1 MGLITTV
8 VGNYPKIGPGT
19 KAPNLRTAISKADRG
34 EMTPEE
40 IQGVRAEVT
49 AEVIQDQ
56 IKAGIDLVTD
66 GLIRWDDGQ
75 TYLAKAISGF
85 SFTGLIRYF
94 DTNTYFRQPV
104 VEGLLKWSKPI
115 TVADYEFASSNSS
128 KPVKAVLTGPYTLA
142 KLSQDQQYH
151 DQKRLVLDL
160 AEVLNQEAKALQAAG
175 ATVIQFDEPA
185 ILKHKEDFPLFQ
197 EAMDRLT
204 QGLNPTLAL
213 YTYFDDISGVYPAF
227 LKLPFQIFGLDYVMG
242 KANWDVV
249 KEVPSDVSLGL
260 GVINAR
266 NTKMETEEEIADAI
280 KRIALIVPTE
290 RLYINPNCGLEF
302 LPRETAYQKLVRMV
316 EGSKK
321 AAEVTA

>member
-1 MGLITTV
+1 MITTV

-19 KAPNLRTAISKADRG
+19 KAPNLRTAISRGDRG
-34 EMTPEE
+34 ETTPEQ

-49 AEVIQDQ
+49 TEVISDQ
-56 IKAGIDLVTD
+56 IQAGIDLVTD

-75 TYLAKAISGF
+75 TYLARAISGF

-104 VEGLLKWSKPI
+104 VDGLLKWSAPI
-115 TVADYEFASSNSS
+115 TVADYEFAAANSS

-142 KLSQDQQYH
+142 RLSQDQKYH
-151 DQKRLVLDL
+151 DQKKLVLDL
-160 AEVLNQEAKALQAAG
+160 AEVLNQEAKALQKAG
-175 ATVIQFDEPA
+175 ASVIQFDEPA
-185 ILKHKEDFPLFQ
+185 ILKHKDEFPLFQ

-204 QGLNPTLAL
+204 KGKPTLAL

-249 KEVPSDVSLGL
+249 TDVPSDVSLGL
-260 GVINAR
+260 GVVNAR
-266 NTKMETEEEIADAI
+266 NTKMETEAEIGDAI
-280 KRIALIVPTE
+280 KRIAPIVPSD

-321 AAEVTA
+321 AAEVAA

>member
-1 MGLITTV
+1 LITTV

-19 KAPNLRTAISKADRG
+19 KAPNLRTAISRGDRG
-34 EMTPEE
+34 ETTPEQ
-40 IQGVRAEVT
+40 IQGIRAEVT
-49 AEVIQDQ
+49 AEVISDQ
-56 IKAGIDLVTD
+56 IQAGIDLVTD

-75 TYLAKAISGF
+75 TYLARAISGF

-104 VEGLLKWSKPI
+104 VDGLLKWTAPI
-115 TVADYEFASSNSS
+115 TVADYEFAAANSS

-142 KLSQDQQYH
+142 RLSQDQKYH
-151 DQKRLVLDL
+151 DQKKLVLDL
-160 AEVLNQEAKALQAAG
+160 AEVLNQEAKALQKAG
-175 ATVIQFDEPA
+175 ASVIQFDEPA
-185 ILKHKEDFPLFQ
+185 ILKHKDEFPLFQ

-204 QGLNPTLAL
+204 KGLKPTLAL

-249 KEVPSDVSLGL
+249 TDVPSDVSLGL
-260 GVINAR
+260 GVVNAR
-266 NTKMETEEEIADAI
+266 NTKMETEAEIGDAI
-280 KRIALIVPTE
+280 KRIAPIVPLD

-321 AAEVTA
+321 AAEVAA

>member
-1 MGLITTV
+1 MITTV
-8 VGNYPKIGPGT
+8 VGNYPKIGMGT
-19 KAPNLRTAISKADRG
+19 KTPNLRTAISRGDRG
-34 EMTPEE
+34 EMTPEQ

-49 AEVIQDQ
+49 AEVISDQ
-56 IKAGIDLVTD
+56 IQAGIDLVTD

-75 TYLAKAISGF
+75 TYLARAISGF

-104 VEGLLKWSKPI
+104 VDGLLKWSAPI
-115 TVADYEFASSNSS
+115 TVADYEFAAANSS

-142 KLSQDQQYH
+142 RLSKDQKYH
-151 DQKRLVLDL
+151 DQKKLVLDL
-160 AEVLNQEAKALQAAG
+160 AEVLNQEAKALQKAG

-185 ILKHKEDFPLFQ
+185 ILKHKDEFPLFQ

-204 QGLNPTLAL
+204 KGLKPTLAL

-249 KEVPSDVSLGL
+249 TEVPSDVSLGL
-260 GVINAR
+260 GVVNAR
-266 NTKMETEEEIADAI
+266 NTKMETEAEIGDAI
-280 KRIALIVPTE
+280 KRIAPIVPSD

-316 EGSKK
+316 EGAKK
-321 AAEVTA
+321 VAEVTA